1 MAVMSD
7 IDNQRIAQYQN
18 AYNAA
23 KASGDKAGMEAAH
36 KGAEAIRASYGYSG
50 GADGSQQVALSNSA
64 VPAAQ
69 SLAQSVAPT
78 QYKYAD
84 VPTTNL
90 YGDYLKQVQ
99 NQAQQAQQ
107 KYAQMAQAAGT
118 AYANILNG
126 TIAANNAAAAQQISR
141 YNTQKQQAQQ
151 DYDANARQ
159 AYIAYMQGQQRL
171 PQMLAASG
179 LTGGATETANL
190 NLINGYNTNLG
201 NLNIDRANA
210 LRAIDDNILA
220 AKYQAERDNAGAYTS
235 NMGNAL
241 NSYLGIMGDSLNS
254 DYNYS
259 NLYGNAYS
267 NYVDQDN
274 YIRNYQNQ
282 LAQQEEARNQ
292 WAQELAYDQSKWAQ
306 QMAINEA
313 ETAYERQLAAADTAY
328 NQAMTRFQLGMAQP
342 SDLAVLGIT
351 EADYNNYLMGLTYG
365 GVSSGGGSGG
375 GSGGSGRRSSGRSSG
390 GTSSGS
396 TAGSGNI
403 GDYPVGSDGWNEAVR
418 QAASAQGIS
427 TEQYIRNNYKGSL
440 GLGNQ
445 DNMKAA
451 ISSAQT
457 YKEKVQTTKKQ
468 QEEARRQQETATAAA
483 KKTNSIENTIDALYD
498 HGLLNAKQASG
509 LYDKLVKK

>member
-7 IDNQRIAQYQN
+7 IDNQRITQYQN

-84 VPTTNL
+84 VPATNL

-126 TIAANNAAAAQQISR
+126 TIAANNAAAAQQIAR

-151 DYDANARQ
+151 AYDANARQ
-159 AYIAYMQGQQRL
+159 AYVAYMQGQQRL

-220 AKYQAERDNAGAYTS
+220 AKYQAERDNASAYTS

-313 ETAYERQLAAADTAY
+313 DTAYERQLAAADTAY

-365 GVSSGGGSGG
+365 GVSSGGGS
-375 GSGGSGRRSSGRSSG
+375 SGGSSGGRRSSGRSYSG
-390 GTSSGS
+390 GSSSGS
-396 TAGSGNI
+396 SGTES
-403 GDYPVGSDGWNEAVR
+403 GDAIMGSDAWALGIA
-418 QAASAQGIS
+418 QAAREAGTTGQNYLAYLYDS
-427 TEQYIRNNYKGSL
+427 EQLKGQENLKRQIAAYDGWQDSNKRALTKPYKNAVKQVKK
-440 GLGNQ
+440 GLGNTG
-445 DNMKAA
+445 
-451 ISSAQT
+451 S
-457 YKEKVQTTKKQ
+457 TT
-468 QEEARRQQETATAAA
+468 A
-483 KKTNSIENTIDALYD
+483 SIENTIDALYD